1 MRPKLAENEAE
12 ELRKS
17 LETEL
22 YSRCEKRP
30 TFYGSEAKCTSEGI
44 RPRP

>member
-1 MRPKLAENEAE
+1 LRPKLAENEAE

-22 YSRCEKRP
+22 LYRRCEKK
-30 TFYGSEAKCTSEGI
+30 TDVLS
-44 RPRP
+44 